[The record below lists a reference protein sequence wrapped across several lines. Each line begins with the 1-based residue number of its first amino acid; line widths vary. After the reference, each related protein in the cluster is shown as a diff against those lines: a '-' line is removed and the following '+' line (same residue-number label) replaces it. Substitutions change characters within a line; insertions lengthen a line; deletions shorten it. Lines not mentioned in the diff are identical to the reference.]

1 MKQIKYLAYLM
12 LAGTVGLTSCVD
24 ADLDDALEYDE
35 HYKTTTDA
43 DNAVLGAYS
52 SFMRMAGQMVVVNE
66 LRGDLMDLTDNSS
79 VDLQEI
85 DANTPSAGNVYA
97 DPTPYYNVI
106 LNCNDAMANFEKMYQ
121 NNNLTESQF
130 LERYSDLMAL
140 RCYVYLQLGAQ
151 YGAVP
156 YITEPIV
163 SVEDAQKEHEALS
176 LDQLIPALI
185 ADMTSTTITGKP
197 VSLDEYTESPLI
209 QHTLD
214 GYDLKYFF
222 INKHFLLGDLYL
234 WNNQYEEAAMQYKIV
249 MNEDNDVNVASN
261 QYKMKVA
268 GVDTWNTSTYGSNE
282 YYQVFFLRYHDDD
295 ANAYYNQWV
304 NMFTDEMT
312 ARRAPYEWA
321 WSPAYDE
328 MYKPQYPFY
337 QLFAPMGLEG
347 GQYQLKPSS
356 YAVNSLWNEQVMR
369 NGFTFDGR
377 GEEASYAVF
386 GGDTVVYKYMAVPG
400 QSLTDGATALEVS
413 TEGRLFLYRAGLL
426 HLRYAEAVNRAGFPK
441 LACELINQGIGSLY
455 GKTGGFLI
463 LGDNTTTDANGN
475 IVGTPVMDADGNPR
489 IGEPFYFAA
498 SWTEANSVYGY
509 RREPWRSSRGIR
521 GRVALVSKEASDL
534 AAYPK
539 TLAECTSVADSI
551 EVVEKIILDEAA
563 LETAYEGNR
572 FPDLV
577 RVARRMNDLAA
588 GSGDAYMKA
597 VQQGKYDVNGRANPY
612 TTEESWFMPI
622 VE

>member
-12 LAGTVGLTSCVD
+12 LAGTVGLASCVD

-52 SFMRMAGQMVVVNE
+52 SFMRMAGQMVVINE

-85 DANTPSAGNVYA
+85 DANNPSEGNVYA

-106 LNCNDAMANFEKMYQ
+106 LNCNDAMANFEKMFQ
-121 NNNLTESQF
+121 NNNLTEAQF

-151 YGAVP
+151 FGEVP

-163 SVEDAQKEHEALS
+163 SVGDAQKEYTKLN
-176 LDQLIPALI
+176 LDQLIDTLI
-185 ADMTSTTITGKP
+185 ADMTSTTVTGKQ
-197 VSLDEYTESPLI
+197 VILDEYSESPLV

-234 WNNQYEEAAMQYKIV
+234 WNNDYEKAAMEYKTV
-249 MNEDNDVNVASN
+249 MNEDNDVNISTN

-295 ANAYYNQWV
+295 ANAYYNQWI

-321 WSPAYDE
+321 WSPAYDA

-337 QLFAPMGLEG
+337 QLFAPLGVEG
-347 GQYQLKPSS
+347 GQYQLKPST
-356 YAVNSLWNEQVMR
+356 YAIDSLWNEQVMR

-377 GEEASYAVF
+377 GEKASYINLN
-386 GGDTVVYKYMAVPG
+386 GEPYVYKYMAVPG
-400 QSLTDGATALEVS
+400 LGLNDPGVIEVS

-426 HLRYAEAVNRAGFPK
+426 HLRYAEAVNRAGHPK
-441 LACELINQGIGSLY
+441 LALELINQGIGSLY

-475 IVGTPVMDADGNPR
+475 LIGTSVEGE
-489 IGEPFYFAA
+489 IGEPYYFAA
-498 SWTEANSVYGY
+498 SWTESNSIYGY

-539 TLAECTSVADSI
+539 TLAECATRQDSI

-577 RVARRMNDLAA
+577 RVARRMNDLVPN
-588 GSGDAYMKA
+588 SGNAYMQA
-597 VQQGKYDVNGRANPY
+597 VQQGKYELNGRTNPY
-612 TTEESWFMPI
+612 TDEASWFMPI
-622 VE
+622 VEE

>member
-12 LAGTVGLTSCVD
+12 LAGTVGLASCVD

-52 SFMRMAGQMVVVNE
+52 SFMRMAGQMVVINE

-85 DANTPSAGNVYA
+85 DANNPSEGNVYA

-121 NNNLTESQF
+121 NNNLTEAQF

-151 YGAVP
+151 FGEVP

-163 SVEDAQKEHEALS
+163 SVGDVQKEYQKLN
-176 LDQLIPALI
+176 LDQLIDTLI
-185 ADMTSTTITGKP
+185 ADMTSTTVTGKQ
-197 VSLDEYTESPLI
+197 VILDEYSESPLV

-234 WNNQYEEAAMQYKIV
+234 WNNDYEKAAMEYKTV
-249 MNEDNDVNVASN
+249 MNEDNDVNISTN

-295 ANAYYNQWV
+295 ANAYYNQWI

-321 WSPAYDE
+321 WSPAYDA

-337 QLFAPMGLEG
+337 QLFAPLGVEG
-347 GQYQLKPSS
+347 GQYQLKPST
-356 YAVNSLWNEQVMR
+356 YAIDSLWNEQVMR

-377 GEEASYAVF
+377 GEEASYAYL
-386 GGDTVVYKYMAVPG
+386 GGQPCVYKYMAVPG
-400 QSLTDGATALEVS
+400 QTLNDGVTSCEVS

-426 HLRYAEAVNRAGFPK
+426 HLRYAEAVNRAGHPK
-441 LACELINQGIGSLY
+441 LALELINQGIGSLY

-475 IVGTPVMDADGNPR
+475 LIGTSVEGE
-489 IGEPFYFAA
+489 IGEPYYFAA
-498 SWTEANSVYGY
+498 SWTESNSIYGY

-539 TLAECTSVADSI
+539 TLAECTSLADSI
-551 EVVEKIILDEAA
+551 DVVEKIILDEAA

-577 RVARRMNDLAA
+577 RVARRMNDLVPN
-588 GSGDAYMKA
+588 SGNAYMQA
-597 VQQGKYDVNGRANPY
+597 VQQGKYELNGRTNPY
-612 TTEESWFMPI
+612 TDEASWFMPI
-622 VE
+622 VEE

>member
-12 LAGTVGLTSCVD
+12 LAGMVGFTSCVD
-24 ADLDDALEYDE
+24 ADLNDALEYDD

-43 DNAVLGAYS
+43 DNAVLGVYS

-85 DANTPSAGNVYA
+85 DANQPSEGNVYA

-163 SVEDAQKEHEALS
+163 SVEDAQKDYPKMAL
-176 LDQLIPALI
+176 DELIPELI
-185 ADMTSTTITGKP
+185 ADMTSTTITGKQ
-197 VSLDEYTESPLI
+197 VSLDEYSESPLI

-268 GVDTWNTSTYGSNE
+268 GVDTWNTATYGSNE

-295 ANAYYNQWV
+295 ANAYNNQWV

-328 MYKPQYPFY
+328 MYAPQYPFY
-337 QLFAPMGLEG
+337 QLFAPLGVEG
-347 GQYQLKPSS
+347 GQYQLKPSA
-356 YAVNSLWNEQVMR
+356 YAIDSLWNEQVMR

-377 GEEASYAVF
+377 GEEASYAYIA
-386 GGDTVVYKYMAVPG
+386 GTPVVYKYMAVPG
-400 QSLTDGATALEVS
+400 QTLTDGVTPIELS

-426 HLRYAEAVNRAGFPK
+426 HLRYAEAVNRAGHPK
-441 LACELINQGIGSLY
+441 LALELINQGIGSLY

-475 IVGTPVMDADGNPR
+475 LIGTSVEGQ
-489 IGEPFYFAA
+489 IGEPYYFAA
-498 SWTEANSVYGY
+498 SWTESNSVYGY

-534 AAYPK
+534 VAYPK
-539 TLAECTSVADSI
+539 TLAECATREDSI
-551 EVVEKIILDEAA
+551 EVVEKIVLDEAA

-577 RVARRMNDLAA
+577 RVARRMNDLNEGA
-588 GSGDAYMKA
+588 GNAYMKA
-597 VQQGKYDVNGRANPY
+597 VQQGKYELNGRTNPY
-612 TTEESWFMPI
+612 TDEASWFMPI
-622 VE
+622 AE

>member
-1 MKQIKYLAYLM
+1 M

>member
-12 LAGTVGLTSCVD
+12 LAGTVGLASCVD

-52 SFMRMAGQMVVVNE
+52 SFMRMAGQMVVINE

-85 DANTPSAGNVYA
+85 DANKPSEGNVYA

-106 LNCNDAMANFEKMYQ
+106 LNCNDAMANFEKMFQ
-121 NNNLTESQF
+121 NNNLTEAQF

-151 YGAVP
+151 FGEVP

-163 SVEDAQKEHEALS
+163 SVGDAQKEYTKLN
-176 LDQLIPALI
+176 LDQLIDTLI
-185 ADMTSTTITGKP
+185 ADMTSTTVTGKQ
-197 VSLDEYTESPLI
+197 VILDEYSESPLV

-234 WNNQYEEAAMQYKIV
+234 WNNDYEKAAMEYKTV
-249 MNEDNDVNVASN
+249 MNEDNDVNISTN

-295 ANAYYNQWV
+295 ANAYYNQWI

-321 WSPAYDE
+321 WSPAYDA

-337 QLFAPMGLEG
+337 QLFAPLGVEG
-347 GQYQLKPSS
+347 GQYQLKPST
-356 YAVNSLWNEQVMR
+356 YAIDSLWNEQVMR

-377 GEEASYAVF
+377 GEEASYAYL
-386 GGDTVVYKYMAVPG
+386 GGQPCVYKYMAVPG
-400 QSLTDGATALEVS
+400 QTLNDGVTSFEVS

-426 HLRYAEAVNRAGFPK
+426 HLRYAEAVNRAGHPK
-441 LACELINQGIGSLY
+441 LALELINQGIGSLY

-475 IVGTPVMDADGNPR
+475 LIGTSVEGK
-489 IGEPFYFAA
+489 IGEPYYFAA
-498 SWTEANSVYGY
+498 SWTESNSIYGY

-539 TLAECTSVADSI
+539 TLAECTSLADSI
-551 EVVEKIILDEAA
+551 DVVEKIILDEAA

-577 RVARRMNDLAA
+577 RVARRMNDLNDGA
-588 GSGDAYMKA
+588 GNAYMQA
-597 VQQGKYDVNGRANPY
+597 VQQGKYELNGRTNPY
-612 TTEESWFMPI
+612 TDEASWFMPI
-622 VE
+622 VEE

>member
-12 LAGTVGLTSCVD
+12 LAGTVGLASCVD

-52 SFMRMAGQMVVVNE
+52 SFMRMAGQMVVINE

-85 DANTPSAGNVYA
+85 DANKPSEGNVYA

-106 LNCNDAMANFEKMYQ
+106 LNCNDAMANFEKMFQ
-121 NNNLTESQF
+121 NNNLTEAQF

-151 YGAVP
+151 FGEVP

-163 SVEDAQKEHEALS
+163 SVGDVQKEYQKLN
-176 LDQLIPALI
+176 LDQLIDTLI
-185 ADMTSTTITGKP
+185 ADMTSTTVTGKQ
-197 VSLDEYTESPLI
+197 VILDEYSESPLV

-234 WNNQYEEAAMQYKIV
+234 WNNDYEKAAMEYKTV
-249 MNEDNDVNVASN
+249 MNEDNDVNISTN

-295 ANAYYNQWV
+295 ANAYYNQWI

-321 WSPAYDE
+321 WSPAYDA

-337 QLFAPMGLEG
+337 QLFAPLGVEG
-347 GQYQLKPSS
+347 GQYQLKPSI
-356 YAVNSLWNEQVMR
+356 YAIDSLWNEQVMR

-377 GEEASYAVF
+377 GEKASYIYMN
-386 GGDTVVYKYMAVPG
+386 GEPHVYKYMAVPG
-400 QSLTDGATALEVS
+400 LGLNDPSAIEVS

-426 HLRYAEAVNRAGFPK
+426 HLRYAEAVNRAGHPK
-441 LACELINQGIGSLY
+441 LALELINQGIGSLY

-475 IVGTPVMDADGNPR
+475 LIGTSVEGE
-489 IGEPFYFAA
+489 IGEPYYFAA
-498 SWTEANSVYGY
+498 SWTESNSVYGY

-539 TLAECTSVADSI
+539 TLAECATRQDSI

-577 RVARRMNDLAA
+577 RVARRMNDLNEGA
-588 GSGDAYMKA
+588 GNAYMQA
-597 VQQGKYDVNGRANPY
+597 VQQGKYELNGRTNPY
-612 TTEESWFMPI
+612 TDEASWFMPI
-622 VE
+622 VEE